1 MAGQNI
7 ALVKILFCI
16 GLFYFAGIMAL
27 MSYPLIT
34 RSVGMNR
41 WYGFRFPEAF
51 YSEEAWYAI
60 NAYGGR
66 MFVIWAAFA
75 AVAGILVFILPTED
89 PSLLLAAYLSV
100 LATLIIPIGIT
111 LAFASHFR
119 RRNDG

>member
-7 ALVKILFCI
+7 VLVKILFGI
-16 GLFYFAGIMAL
+16 GLFYFAGIMTVI
-27 MSYPLIT
+27 SIPLIT

-89 PSLLLAAYLSV
+89 PSLLLVAYLSV

-111 LAFASHFR
+111 LAFAGHFR